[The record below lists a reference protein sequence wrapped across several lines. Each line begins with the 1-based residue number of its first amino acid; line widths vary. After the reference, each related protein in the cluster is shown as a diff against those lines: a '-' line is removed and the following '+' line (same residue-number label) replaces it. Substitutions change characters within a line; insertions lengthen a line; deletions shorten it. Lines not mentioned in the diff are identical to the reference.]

1 MYYKAKT
8 DGVECNYQD
17 VTHNLIKTCISVG
30 ENDARKI
37 SQKVSDDKASR
48 FSAPG
53 EENWLIK

>member
-17 VTHNLIKTCISVG
+17 VTHDLIKTCISVG

-53 EENWLIK
+53 EENW